1 MAIVDE
7 INDYILSLI
16 PQESVNYYS
25 SDTICKTDDDNNAAE
40 ELYDTEFL
48 NTIPPHNLQLKL
60 EFR

>member
-16 PQESVNYYS
+16 PQEIVNYYS
-25 SDTICKTDDDNNAAE
+25 SDTVSKTDDDNTAAE

-48 NTIPPHNLQLKL
+48 NTINS
-60 EFR
+60 